1 MGSLPHSR
9 PARRSEKRAPRPAQ
23 ATRTKPAAPP
33 KHKRRPEQTRRPKQ
47 PSEQP
52 PEQEEAQRAEHDA
65 ARERPRVPRAA
76 CPGSLADG
84 AELVGTAL
92 KAAVELAEI
101 GLTVSAHALRIAVS
115 RLPKP

>member
-9 PARRSEKRAPRPAQ
+9 PARRSEKRAARPAQ
-23 ATRTKPAAPP
+23 ATRTKPAARP
-33 KHKRRPEQTRRPKQ
+33 KQTRRPKQ
-47 PSEQP
+47 P
-52 PEQEEAQRAEHDA
+52 PEQDAAREEAQRAEHDA
-65 ARERPRVPRAA
+65 APERPRVPRAT
-76 CPGSLADG
+76 CPASLADG

-115 RLPKP
+115 RLPRP